1 MSLAFVARG
10 IVAAATSTTFA
21 LGLTQAGVGGGANK
35 LIPITFIVIV
45 ATALALLRGLAKAQI
60 IPFG

>member
-1 MSLAFVARG
+1 M
-10 IVAAATSTTFA
+10 AAATSTTFA